1 MHGYNNYRIQ
11 TKSKKNAHIL
21 VSKYNWPMVG
31 DNFYAQVITSF
42 QSFDCLYTDVKEIR
56 GIGLQV
62 SKLESID
69 TPKQGADYI
78 QFVFNH

>member
-1 MHGYNNYRIQ
+1 
-11 TKSKKNAHIL
+11 
-21 VSKYNWPMVG
+21 MVG
-31 DNFYAQVITSF
+31 DDFYAQVITSF

-62 SKLESID
+62 SKLESTD